1 MPMPMK
7 YTNASSDFDRFLA
20 DVQDSCMLQKTHQAY
35 QTLRAVLLV
44 FARTSAFETHSLR
57 SSDFFLETTAVFQP
71 P

>member
-1 MPMPMK
+1 
-7 YTNASSDFDRFLA
+7 
-20 DVQDSCMLQKTHQAY
+20 MLQKTHQAY